1 MDLCPDIS
9 LSQHSWMSA
18 LHSKAATLAV
28 AGQHPM
34 KSTRRSSRGLA
45 PDGKGLQKKLNSSEL
60 RTVELSE
67 GVFCSV
73 TTGTLIDPLFDGLL
87 KTKF

>member
-45 PDGKGLQKKLNSSEL
+45 PRWQRAAKEVEQL
-60 RTVELSE
+60 RTQN
-67 GVFCSV
+67 G
-73 TTGTLIDPLFDGLL
+73 
-87 KTKF
+87 